1 MLIAQTTILL
11 APHSSSS
18 HIQWGGDDTPLHA
31 SRPWNV
37 MLVVEERPK
46 PLEDLVME
54 SQGWKSLETAKL
66 DDSKI
71 SHQTT
76 ASVGVGFS
84 GVRSTQ

>member
-1 MLIAQTTILL
+1 MLIAQTTIYL

-18 HIQWGGDDTPLHA
+18 HIQWGGDDTPFTPRA
-31 SRPWNV
+31 QWNV
-37 MLVVEERPK
+37 MLAMEERPK
-46 PLEDLVME
+46 PLEDLVTQ
-54 SQGWKSLETAKL
+54 SQGWKSIETAKL

-84 GVRSTQ
+84 GVRRTQ